1 MSIAVGENTNCS
13 RNRRNEQAG
22 SAKTGAGNGSRT
34 GAEGD
39 EPYEEELLVGEHPL
53 PLRLPLVQPA
63 SRAPQPSGRFD
74 DGVRGRRDS
83 RNHLDGGVGHGG
95 HRPVRSIRA
104 TRSGEKKKKKLIAR
118 SVSVL
123 ASMGVQEVKIRC
135 SIEPVALVLHVVSQ
149 RLRASDTRLVLLL
162 LIEHDRVGDQMG
174 S

>member
-22 SAKTGAGNGSRT
+22 SAKTGAGNGPRT

-104 TRSGEKKKKKLIAR
+104 TRSGEKKKKLIER
-118 SVSVL
+118 SVSESGEREREGERIWL
-123 ASMGVQEVKIRC
+123 ASTGVQGVKIC
-135 SIEPVALVLHVVSQ
+135 CAIEPV
-149 RLRASDTRLVLLL
+149 
-162 LIEHDRVGDQMG
+162 DR
-174 S
+174 

>member
-1 MSIAVGENTNCS
+1 LSIAVGENTNCS

-83 RNHLDGGVGHGG
+83 RNHLDGGVGDGG
-95 HRPVRSIRA
+95 HRPVDPRDAIRGEEEEEEA
-104 TRSGEKKKKKLIAR
+104 DREERFSVGFYGRSG
-118 SVSVL
+118 S
-123 ASMGVQEVKIRC
+123 
-135 SIEPVALVLHVVSQ
+135 
-149 RLRASDTRLVLLL
+149 
-162 LIEHDRVGDQMG
+162 
-174 S
+174 